1 MPGLTKKKPRK
12 KPSTGLRTVRI
23 KPGPKARSARL
34 GERKRSRKMNTMSA
48 KERANLKM
56 QKRGIRNSN
65 I

>member
-34 GERKRSRKMNTMSA
+34 GERKRSRRM
-48 KERANLKM
+48 
-56 QKRGIRNSN
+56 G
-65 I
+65 

>member
-1 MPGLTKKKPRK
+1 
-12 KPSTGLRTVRI
+12 
-23 KPGPKARSARL
+23 PKARSARL
-34 GERKRSRKMNTMSA
+34 GERKRSSKMNTMSA